1 MKKTIPIIL
10 FFLACGGLLSA
21 CSDIENVNSMI
32 DKRLSQETAQQ
43 PAVSDLENTAANTEE
58 ALTSEPA
65 PLQKGKIIPILMF
78 HYVRDVAKTKDPE
91 GYDLSI
97 DPKHF
102 EQMLQ
107 YLSTNG
113 YHTIHV
119 SDLLTGPVP
128 DKSIILTFDDGHE
141 DFYTTARPLLEKYGF
156 TASEAIIT
164 GKMDGVQFMTPA
176 QVKEISREGFEI
188 LSHTVNHVDLNAV
201 PYQKAELVDSKTYLE
216 KLLGKSV
223 DTIVYPA
230 GRYNNETLKL
240 ARAAGYTIGL
250 TTRPGYAELNK
261 DLLQLQ
267 RIRIDNRTSYLEF
280 IKELSP
286 AP

>member
-1 MKKTIPIIL
+1 MKKIISIIL
-10 FFLACGGLLSA
+10 LFLASGWLLSA
-21 CSDIENVNSMI
+21 CSDVESVDSMI

-43 PAVSDLENTAANTEE
+43 PAISDLEESAAGSEE
-58 ALTSEPA
+58 SLTSETAPAPIPA
-65 PLQKGKIIPILMF
+65 PLQKGKVIPIIMF
-78 HYVRDVAKTKDPE
+78 HYVRDVDKTKDPE

-113 YHTIHV
+113 YHTIHI
-119 SDLLTGPVP
+119 SDLLNGSIP

-141 DFYTTARPLLEKYGF
+141 DFYTTARPLLEKYDF

-164 GKMDGVQFMTPA
+164 GKMDGVQFMTPT

-201 PYQKAELVDSKTYLE
+201 PIKKPSCSTAKPTWKNCLAKT
-216 KLLGKSV
+216 S
-223 DTIVYPA
+223 TPSF
-230 GRYNNETLKL
+230 
-240 ARAAGYTIGL
+240 
-250 TTRPGYAELNK
+250 TRPAATITK
-261 DLLQLQ
+261 
-267 RIRIDNRTSYLEF
+267 
-280 IKELSP
+280 P
-286 AP
+286 